1 MKLTISIITIL
12 ILIIIIKVINGD
24 INLLNKELEDDP
36 VGFFNLEKFN
46 NLPKDFTLD
55 KDDIA
60 CILTYQY
67 YNQDSKDIFRE
78 WKKFQDKNHNK
89 NMKNKN
95 IKVFAVD
102 SSYTPNLLLS
112 KEVDGPFFSLVGKY
126 NVLEYN
132 GRLNLENMQKFLEN
146 NI

>member
-55 KDDIA
+55 NDDIA

-112 KEVDGPFFSLVGKY
+112 
-126 NVLEYN
+126 
-132 GRLNLENMQKFLEN
+132 
-146 NI
+146 

>member
-1 MKLTISIITIL
+1 MKLAISIITIL

-126 NVLEYN
+126 NVLEYD

>member
-1 MKLTISIITIL
+1 M
-12 ILIIIIKVINGD
+12 
-24 INLLNKELEDDP
+24 
-36 VGFFNLEKFN
+36 
-46 NLPKDFTLD
+46 
-55 KDDIA
+55 
-60 CILTYQY
+60 Q
-67 YNQDSKDIFRE
+67 